1 MSASTTEH
9 AFFFSSSVSGPA
21 SAKRQKKPLRPP
33 NPAEWVDGKWRCQH
47 DRDPDRCRDCQN
59 TQTCCHDLVLHL
71 CEECNE
77 GGNLCIHD
85 KHRSNC
91 KECCGVSICEHGRQ
105 RYGCKECGGGG
116 ICEHGKERSYC
127 KKCVGSGI
135 CEHGRNRY
143 YCKECGG
150 KGALAA
156 EAKKEAKTEFVKRYV
171 RDAHLRDKWLDLV
184 VAEQGGR
191 CNGFFDCTG
200 VAGGEAVNQCPW
212 GDRAVAKWAQQ
223 LDHIVQFA
231 QTQDDSRENLQML
244 CACCHA
250 GKTAAERGAASVG
263 SVA

>member
-9 AFFFSSSVSGPA
+9 AFFFGSSVSGPA

-33 NPAEWVDGKWRCQH
+33 IPAEWVDGKWRCQH
-47 DRDPDRCRDCQN
+47 DRDPDHCRDCQN

-77 GGNLCIHD
+77 GGHFCIHD
-85 KHRSNC
+85 KQRSHC
-91 KECCGVSICEHGRQ
+91 KECDGSAICKHGRE
-105 RYGCKECGGGG
+105 RSKCKECDGGSICKHG
-116 ICEHGKERSYC
+116 IR
-127 KKCVGSGI
+127 
-135 CEHGRNRY
+135 RY
-143 YCKECGG
+143 NCKECGG

-156 EAKKEAKTEFVKRYV
+156 EAAKEAKTEFVKRYV

-191 CNGFFDCTG
+191 CNGFFDCTA